1 MRLKKYE
8 NRVVYERKIVE
19 FEAFSVDTRIKIIS
33 G

>member
-1 MRLKKYE
+1 MGLKKYE

-19 FEAFSVDTRIKIIS
+19 IKAFSVDIRIKIIS